1 MMLENAGIEELQEE
15 IKRLSEV
22 IDEQR
27 KLIGEDGATGADL
40 VLSLREKLFHAESEV
55 SRLEDRMKTIENAAR
70 LDGRREGGIFE
81 RLLLDFIIVHD
92 AAAAR
97 RVLRAAVTGETLPP
111 TSIEKMFEQAL
122 AEYEWSLYDRW
133 RSDVEE
139 D

>member
-1 MMLENAGIEELQEE
+1 MLENAGIEDLQEE

-70 LDGRREGGIFE
+70 LDGRREGAIFE

>member
-1 MMLENAGIEELQEE
+1 MLENAGIEDLQEE

>member
-1 MMLENAGIEELQEE
+1 MMLENAGIEDLQEE

>member
-1 MMLENAGIEELQEE
+1 MLENAGIEELQEE